1 MRFAYPLQKIVDL
14 KANEKKQAES
24 SLSQAISF
32 LNEEERKREELVM
45 AKYSLQE
52 QLAGENANRLTVS
65 EMLLIQ
71 QYIDHLD
78 DQIRKTGM
86 SIVQAERT
94 VESRRQHLTERMV
107 DEKVWAKAREKAYIA
122 HMARVEKE
130 SQKQLDDMTMVRR
143 RNA

>member
-32 LNEEERKREELVM
+32 LNEEERKRDELSQ
-45 AKYSLQE
+45 AKLSLQE
-52 QLAGENANRLTVS
+52 QLTGENAEKLAVS
-65 EMLLIQ
+65 EMMLIQ

-86 SIVQAERT
+86 SIVQAERA
-94 VESRRQHLTERMV
+94 VESRRQQLTERMV
-107 DEKVWAKAREKAYIA
+107 DEKVWVKAREKAHSA
-122 HMARVEKE
+122 HKERVEKQ
-130 SQKQLDDMTMVRR
+130 SQNQLDDLALARR

>member
-14 KANEKKQAES
+14 KVNEKKQAES
-24 SLSQAISF
+24 SLSQAITF
-32 LNEEERKREELVM
+32 LNEGERKREELTS

-52 QLAGENANRLTVS
+52 QLTGENADKLTVS

-78 DQIRKTGM
+78 DQIRRTGV
-86 SIVQAERT
+86 SIVEAERT
-94 VESRRQHLTERMV
+94 VENRRQHLTERMV
-107 DEKVWAKAREKAYIA
+107 DEKVWAKAREKAHTV

-130 SQKQLDDMTMVRR
+130 SQNQLDDMALIKR